1 MYLFLFS
8 KIWYI
13 IAINVTLI
21 IGKELFTIE
30 IIELSP
36 NVTLRCFRD
45 TRFKQGCLSFQL
57 VGQMTAEDAAWRAL
71 LPSVLLR
78 GTRKCPDLRSITQRL
93 DTLYGA
99 SVSPLVRRVGDCQTT
114 GLYCS
119 LMDDRFALPGDRVLE
134 PMTEFLGE
142 LLLDSP
148 VEQEG
153 FLPAFVESEKSNLIS
168 TIECELNDK
177 RLYAQ
182 NRLLEKMCAPDSF
195 GLPRLGR
202 PEQIRTID
210 PIALRRNY
218 LEALQTNP
226 VQIFYVGS
234 ASQEEVA
241 RLLAPVVRGLS
252 QKSVPVPPQSGLKTE
267 EPGELTEE
275 MDVTQ
280 GKLCMGFTTPA
291 TNRTEEFAAMQV
303 LNVLFGGG
311 MTSKLFQNVRE
322 KLSLCYSIGSVYYSV
337 KGVVTVSA
345 GIDVDRKD
353 CVREEILHQLD
364 ACRQGH
370 ISEPELTAAREA
382 LCSSL
387 RATHDSPGS
396 IEGYYATAALSG
408 LEMTPEQYI
417 RAVEAV
423 KKEQVVRCARQL
435 ELHTTYFLRGES
447 R

>member
-1 MYLFLFS
+1 MI
-8 KIWYI
+8 KTTT
-13 IAINVTLI
+13 IAP
-21 IGKELFTIE
+21 G
-30 IIELSP
+30 
-36 NVTLRCFRD
+36 VTLRYVRD
-45 TRFKQGCLSFQL
+45 TRFKQGGFSFQL
-57 VGQMTAEDAAWRAL
+57 VRPMCKEEAAKNAL
-71 LPSVLLR
+71 LPAVLLR
-78 GTRKCPDLRSITQRL
+78 GTRSCPDLRTVTQRL
-93 DTLYGA
+93 DELYGA
-99 SVSPLVRRVGDCQTT
+99 AVSPLVRRVGDCQTT

-119 LMDDRFALPGDRVLE
+119 FMDDRFALPGDRVLD

-168 TIECELNDK
+168 TIECERNDK

-182 NRLLEKMCAPDSF
+182 NRLLETMCAPDSF

-202 PEQIRTID
+202 PEQIHAIE
-210 PIALRRNY
+210 PIALRRSY
-218 LEALQTNP
+218 LDALQTNP
-226 VQIFYVGS
+226 IHIFYVGS
-234 ASQEEVA
+234 APAEEVA
-241 RLLAPVVRGLS
+241 RLLAPIARGLS
-252 QKSVPVPPQSGLKTE
+252 KKSVPVPPQSGLKTGA
-267 EPGELTEE
+267 PGELTEE

-280 GKLCMGFTTPA
+280 GKLCMGFTTPI

-311 MTSKLFQNVRE
+311 MTSKLFQNIRE

-345 GIDVDRKD
+345 GIDFDRKD

-364 ACRQGH
+364 ACCRGH
-370 ISEPELTAAREA
+370 IAQTELTAAREA